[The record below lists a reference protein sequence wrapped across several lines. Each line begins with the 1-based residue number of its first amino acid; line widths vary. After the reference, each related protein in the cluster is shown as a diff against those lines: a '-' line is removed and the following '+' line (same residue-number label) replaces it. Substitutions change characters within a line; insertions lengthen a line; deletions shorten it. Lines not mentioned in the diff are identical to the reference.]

1 MAHSDHALL
10 FSKIDLWIEDFEVSK
25 EQEEQKDS
33 KRIMNIYMSKSTL
46 VMFTFL
52 PMIFFIGSDFCLYAQ
67 LYDKLQK
74 TVSDPANGFMDR
86 VTAIQHQL
94 QELENNVWKTI

>member
-1 MAHSDHALL
+1 
-10 FSKIDLWIEDFEVSK
+10 
-25 EQEEQKDS
+25 
-33 KRIMNIYMSKSTL
+33 MNIYMSKSTL